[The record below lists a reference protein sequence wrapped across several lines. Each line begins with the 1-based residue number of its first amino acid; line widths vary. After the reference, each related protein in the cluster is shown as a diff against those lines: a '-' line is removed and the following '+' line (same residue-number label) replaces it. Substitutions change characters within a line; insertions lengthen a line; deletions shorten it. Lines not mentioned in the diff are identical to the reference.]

1 MINALGLASSVDSS
15 LMLSVAGGVLI
26 AAMVLYVVYFVFTA
40 AMVILNFM
48 WSSLKRVF
56 GGAWRLITSR

>member
-26 AAMVLYVVYFVFTA
+26 AAMVLYVVYFVCTA
-40 AMVILNFM
+40 IMVILNFI
-48 WSSLKRVF
+48 WSGVKWSI
-56 GGAWRLITSR
+56 GGVWQWVKNH